1 MPLFILD
8 PAGPMPISQALLVAM
23 AGILTVLAELGV
35 ITLMILL
42 LSKIIRAVAAKLS
55 PPQPEPVSDPIPAPQ
70 AEPLPA
76 GESQGTLTLEG
87 VDEPTA
93 AVIMAIVSHQ
103 SGIPLNRLRFLSIK
117 EVEDPSA

>member
-1 MPLFILD
+1 MPLYILD
-8 PAGPMPISQALLVAM
+8 PAGPMPLPQALLVAV

-42 LSKIIRAVAAKLS
+42 LSKVIRAVTAKFS
-55 PPQPEPVSDPIPAPQ
+55 PPQPEPASEPTPAPQ
-70 AEPLPA
+70 AAPLPA
-76 GESQGTLTLEG
+76 DESQGTLTLEG

-103 SGIPLNRLRFLSIK
+103 RHT
-117 EVEDPSA
+117 

>member
-1 MPLFILD
+1 MPLHILD
-8 PAGPMPISQALLVAM
+8 PAGPMPIPQALLVAA
-23 AGILTVLAELGV
+23 AGILTTLAELGV

-42 LSKIIRAVAAKLS
+42 LSKVIRAVTAKLA
-55 PPQPEPVSDPIPAPQ
+55 PEEPAPVSAPAPAPQ
-70 AEPLPA
+70 AQPLPA
-76 GESQGTLTLEG
+76 DESRGTLTLEG